1 MSAGKTP
8 REMIG
13 QSISH
18 YRIEAEIGRG
28 GMGVVYRAHDERLDR
43 PVALKVLT
51 ERDTGPGDLRARIL
65 AEARAAAALNHP
77 GILTIYEVGEEGP
90 LVFLVMELVAGATLR
105 ARAETTPYDPTGAAR
120 LALQIAEALEAAHE
134 RGRIHGDIKP
144 ENVAVGRA
152 KLLDFGIAR
161 SLVEQTV
168 SRTMTASVPA
178 PAADPHLAGTLA
190 YLAPEILR
198 GEPADH
204 RADLFSLGVL
214 LFELVARH
222 RPFPGPDAPLVMIQ
236 ILQNAPPQ
244 LGAAVPE
251 DLARII
257 LRLLEKQPAARYQT
271 ARELRLD
278 LAAFLK
284 ALDRGTAPAAAAGGK
299 RSVAVLPFRL
309 LTPGA
314 EDEYLSVALA
324 DAVIQHLS
332 GSQDLVVRP
341 TSAVLRYVAASTDA
355 LAAARELNVN
365 VVVEGS
371 IQKIGPKIRV
381 HVQGWDAAKHETIVS
396 AKHDGEAADLFAL
409 QDRLSESVSR
419 ALNLVTPSGSP
430 SDRRPTRNSSAYEL
444 YLRANERLHRLNRW
458 DTHTGIEMLQQATRL
473 DPQFAEAWARLAG
486 ACVMMSGTFEP
497 SPRWIN
503 LADRACK
510 RALQIDRENAEALA
524 AKGRVLWTPA
534 KGFQNRPALRA
545 LSAALEANPGTSEAR
560 VWRCLVLIHVGL
572 LDEALEGL
580 REALSNQPDDNFTIT
595 FLGQAL
601 NFRGE
606 YAAAEEYFSRSLAMD
621 PASLW
626 SNLFSPANLIY
637 HGQLS
642 GAEARLR
649 AAGQFYPGDPMLT
662 ATEALLWAQR
672 GEKKKSE
679 QMLRRV
685 FRNSKSK
692 LHTHHAMHLAASAYA
707 SVGRHSEATRLLQ
720 KASVTGLPNHPTFR
734 GDPFLQPL
742 LAYKPYARLLERLRK
757 DWEAYKREFGKA

>member
-1 MSAGKTP
+1 MV
-8 REMIG
+8 G
-13 QSISH
+13 QRISH

-90 LVFLVMELVAGATLR
+90 LVFLVMELVAGTTLR
-105 ARAETTPYDPTGAAR
+105 TRMEATPYDPGAAAR
-120 LALQIAEALEAAHE
+120 LAVQIGEALEAAHE

-144 ENVAVGRA
+144 ENVAVGPDGRA

-161 SLVEQTV
+161 SMVEQTV
-168 SRTMTASVPA
+168 SRTKTASAPA
-178 PAADPHLAGTLA
+178 PALDPLLAGTLA

-214 LFELVARH
+214 LYELVARR

-236 ILQNAPPQ
+236 ILQGPPPR
-244 LGAAVPE
+244 LGAPVPE
-251 DLARII
+251 ELARII
-257 LRLLEKQPAARYQT
+257 FRLLEKQPAARYPT

-278 LAAFLK
+278 LTAFLN
-284 ALDRGTAPAAAAGGK
+284 ALDRGTVPAVAADGR

-309 LTPGA
+309 LTPGT

-324 DAVIQHLS
+324 DAVIQHLT
-332 GSQDLVVRP
+332 GKQELLVRP
-341 TSAVLRYVAASTDA
+341 TSAVLRYAAAGTDA
-355 LAAARELNVN
+355 LAAARELNAD

-371 IQKIGPKIRV
+371 IQKVGPKIRV
-381 HVQGWDAAKHETIVS
+381 HVQGWDAAKRETILS
-396 AKHDGEAADLFAL
+396 AKYDGEAADLFAL
-409 QDRLSESVSR
+409 QDRISESVSR
-419 ALNLVTPSGSP
+419 ALGLRTNAGTA

-444 YLRANERLHRLNRW
+444 YLRANERLRRLNRW
-458 DTHTGIEMLQQATRL
+458 DTHTGIQMLQQATRL
-473 DPQFAEAWARLAG
+473 DPQFAEAWAALAG

-497 SPRWIN
+497 LPRWIL
-503 LADRACK
+503 LADRASK

-545 LSAALEANPGTSEAR
+545 LNAALEASPGSNETR

-572 LDEALEGL
+572 LEEALEGL
-580 REALSNQPDDNFTIT
+580 REALSNQPDDSFTIT

-606 YAAAEEYFSRSLAMD
+606 YAAAEEYFSRSLTMD

-637 HGQLS
+637 HGQLTA
-642 GAEARLR
+642 AEARLR

-672 GEKKKSE
+672 GERRKSE
-679 QMLRRV
+679 QALRRV
-685 FRNSKSK
+685 FRGSKSK
-692 LHTHHAMHLAASAYA
+692 LHTHHAMHMAASAYA
-707 SVGRHSEATRLLQ
+707 VLNKGAEATRLLQ
-720 KASVTGLPNHPTFR
+720 KASITGLPNHPTFR

-742 LAYKPYARLLERLRK
+742 LAYRPYAALMERLRK